1 MASIPEEKRFTKNHI
16 WIEME
21 NEFIGRCGITE
32 YCLEKISDVVF
43 VDFPETNMEVKMNER
58 VGIVESHTFIY
69 TINSP
74 VSGRITELNKELEFN
89 PDLINKDPLETGW
102 IFKIDI
108 KEPNE
113 FDDLMDLESYND
125 YIEFESDL

>member
-1 MASIPEEKRFTKNHI
+1 MASIPEEKRFTRNHT

-21 NEFIGRCGITE
+21 NEFVGRCGITE

-58 VGIVESHTFIY
+58 VGIVESHAFIHV
-69 TINSP
+69 INSP
-74 VSGRITELNKELEFN
+74 VSGRITELNIELEYN
-89 PDLINKDPLETGW
+89 PDLINKDPLDTGW

-113 FDDLMDLESYND
+113 FAELMDLESYKD

>member
-1 MASIPEEKRFTKNHI
+1 MASIPEEKRFTQNHI

-21 NEFIGRCGITE
+21 NEFVGRCGITE

-58 VGIVESHTFIY
+58 VGIIESHTFIHV
-69 TINSP
+69 INSP
-74 VSGRITELNKELEFN
+74 VSGRITELNKELEIN

-113 FDDLMDLESYND
+113 FAELMDLESYKD